1 MVRAATTFLALALG
15 VALPAAAASPLIEML
30 EQVDREGGKLFK
42 ALMDNL
48 QKVDDAGAAEVV
60 EWLKPRRLKADAPY
74 LYVLGFYSS
83 RQAAPSRKVEGLEYF
98 ASGAIVY
105 RVDTGRCGDATENRA
120 VPVFESAIGMA
131 TVRDGLRNVPD
142 LRKRVIG
149 SALDYEKANPKRP
162 VPTWICGQP
171 SAARKPV
178 TEKAFQAHRAEMR
191 KQFETNF

>member
-1 MVRAATTFLALALG
+1 MRARILFALALG
-15 VALPAAAASPLIEML
+15 AAFPGAAASPLIEKL

-48 QKVDDAGAAEVV
+48 QQVDDQGAAEVV
-60 EWLKPRRLKADAPY
+60 EWLKPRRFKADAPY

-98 ASGAIVY
+98 ASGALVY

-131 TVRDGLRNVPD
+131 TVREGLKKVPD
-142 LRKRVIG
+142 LRKRVI
-149 SALDYEKANPKRP
+149 
-162 VPTWICGQP
+162 
-171 SAARKPV
+171 
-178 TEKAFQAHRAEMR
+178 
-191 KQFETNF
+191 